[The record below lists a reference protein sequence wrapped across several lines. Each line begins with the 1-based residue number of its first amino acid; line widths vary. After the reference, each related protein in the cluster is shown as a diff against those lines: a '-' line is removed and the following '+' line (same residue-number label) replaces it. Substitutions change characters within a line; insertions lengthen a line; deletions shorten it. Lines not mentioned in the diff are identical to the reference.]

1 MAPMLRCSDAGWCWR
16 PWTSL
21 WTKKRI
27 EAMPKCR
34 RVADVKIG
42 CFMMLQCVDSTS
54 DFKKSTMAPR
64 LRFSDLSRLSMKSVW
79 NQYWNQYE
87 ISMKSVL
94 KSIWNQYEISM
105 IFGESMKMSLIPLE
119 IEIAWIPLEI
129 TEISPVDLAP
139 GRSRSKM
146 GERHS
151 QARRL
156 GDEGSVDLC
165 MFYHVLTCFNHF
177 RHFCFAIFLPAVV
190 LLFLDYRI

>member
-1 MAPMLRCSDAGWCWR
+1 
-16 PWTSL
+16 
-21 WTKKRI
+21 
-27 EAMPKCR
+27 
-34 RVADVKIG
+34 VADVKIG

-54 DFKKSTMAPR
+54 DFKKSTMALR

-79 NQYWNQYE
+79 NQYEISTEISMKSVWNQYE
-87 ISMKSVL
+87 IS
-94 KSIWNQYEISM
+94 
-105 IFGESMKMSLIPLE
+105 GESMKMSLIPLE

-165 MFYHVLTCFNHF
+165 MFYHV
-177 RHFCFAIFLPAVV
+177 
-190 LLFLDYRI
+190 